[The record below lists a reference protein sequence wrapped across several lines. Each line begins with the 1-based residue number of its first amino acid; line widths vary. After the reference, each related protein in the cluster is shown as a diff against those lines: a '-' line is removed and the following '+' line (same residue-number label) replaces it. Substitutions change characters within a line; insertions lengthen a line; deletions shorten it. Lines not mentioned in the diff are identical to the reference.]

1 MESGERNKIITGTAK
16 HTVNRLLAPVK
27 VSALSSATG
36 APLRLFDRGK
46 GCLSYHQYLVRPPF
60 RSGECGPL
68 TDRADNVCVSN
79 PREEKLTDGQTAR
92 SCRSFPL
99 GTESVCRV
107 RVSHDLQEVSDSP

>member
-16 HTVNRLLAPVK
+16 HTVNRLLAPCK
-27 VSALSSATG
+27 NVSFCLARQV
-36 APLRLFDRGK
+36 PHLRLFDRGK

-79 PREEKLTDGQTAR
+79 PLEEKLTDDQAAR
-92 SCRSFPL
+92 SCRSFPS
-99 GTESVCRV
+99 GTESVCR
-107 RVSHDLQEVSDSP
+107 E